1 MSIGAAFLEQLEYEA
16 VSTRKMLER
25 IPTELLTWKPHE
37 KSFSCGQLASH
48 IVNLLAWIEPTL
60 DRLELNLE
68 SDHKPWQAASGEDLV
83 KEFDR
88 NLSRAKAK
96 LQGYPDSKMAEMWSL
111 TGGGHTFFTVPRV
124 HVIRSVII
132 SHLIHH
138 RGQLSVYLRL
148 NNIPLPS
155 IYGPSADESQ

>member
-1 MSIGAAFLEQLEYEA
+1 MSIAEAFLEQLDYEA
-16 VSTRKMLER
+16 VSTRKLLER

-48 IVNLLAWIEPTL
+48 IVNLLAWIGPTL
-60 DRLELNLE
+60 ETLALDLAA
-68 SDHKPWQAASGEDLV
+68 DHKPWEATSGEDLV
-83 KEFDR
+83 KEFDK
-88 NLSRAKAK
+88 NLSRAQAK

-111 TGGGHTFFTVPRV
+111 TGGGQTFFTVPRV
-124 HVIRSVII
+124 HVVRSVII

-148 NNIPLPS
+148 NDIPLPS